1 MSTRSNLWIAVKM
14 DLDGVL
20 VDSALL
26 DNKASAFLEAIEMAS
41 KEKFGENGPFPID
54 ELGALQR
61 NAEAS
66 LKDDGSFY
74 NSGHMYYIAQPRR
87 IWG

>member
-1 MSTRSNLWIAVKM
+1 MSQKSLLWIALKM

-26 DNKASAFLEAIEMAS
+26 DNKASALLEAIEMAA
-41 KEKFGENGPFPID
+41 KQKFGTEGHYPID

-61 NAEAS
+61 NAEAA
-66 LKDDGSFY
+66 LKDDGIFY
-74 NSGHMYYIAQPRR
+74 DSSHMYYIAQPRR